1 MKLSKIAYDIF
12 KEKIFE
18 GKIKLGSKIKQA
30 ELVKIVGVPTV
41 PLREALQK
49 LELEGYITINPR
61 SGIYIFTPDIKMFS
75 NAFQLRKIIELEA
88 LNKYFEKDF
97 YEEIISLEKEHID
110 LLKSITKKT
119 DIKKLKINYLK
130 LEKKFHISLIN
141 NLKNDYIV
149 KVYNSTQE
157 MISISRFSMSY
168 KLSPNII
175 KISIKEHMIIIN
187 SIKKNDNINEEK
199 NLILHLNNSLHR
211 SLGI

>member
-97 YEEIISLEKEHID
+97 YEEIISSEKEHID

-130 LEKKFHISLIN
+130 LENKFHISLIN

-149 KVYNSTQE
+149 KVYNSTKE

-175 KISIKEHMIIIN
+175 KISIKEHMLIIN
-187 SIKKNDNINEEK
+187 SIKKNDNINAEK